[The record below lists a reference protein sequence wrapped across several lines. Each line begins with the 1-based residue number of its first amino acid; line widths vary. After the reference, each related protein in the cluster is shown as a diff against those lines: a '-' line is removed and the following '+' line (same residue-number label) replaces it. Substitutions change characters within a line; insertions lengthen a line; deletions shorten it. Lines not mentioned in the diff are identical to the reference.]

1 MCSRLRKVADA
12 VIASSRLRDWGL
24 LLFCNLIWG
33 SQFVLLKVVQREMGP
48 LFATFFPL
56 ALSTL
61 VMVPLA
67 SRDRR
72 RRGENPGRMPGGD
85 VARFVLL
92 GAVGQFLVLFFS
104 AWGVRLTLASNAAL
118 VALSHPVLIAVMAYF
133 LLGERMTRIRL
144 LSFGLAIAGVLECSG
159 VNLQGVSLAKPQFL
173 TGNLLCLLSVSGSA
187 FKMTYSKKL
196 LARYSPLQVVLYMYA
211 AASIIMLPITLYFER
226 ESFWNLLH
234 FSGRVWAGLIF
245 LALIR
250 NTLAQVLL
258 LKILSRLD
266 ATVTGLSTYII
277 PCFGVLTSCI
287 FLHERL
293 TEYMVLGGMLV
304 LAGTLLITVSEGRKR
319 GRALA
324 SPAQVSG

>member
-1 MCSRLRKVADA
+1 
-12 VIASSRLRDWGL
+12 
-24 LLFCNLIWG
+24 
-33 SQFVLLKVVQREMGP
+33 
-48 LFATFFPL
+48 
-56 ALSTL
+56 
-61 VMVPLA
+61 
-67 SRDRR
+67 
-72 RRGENPGRMPGGD
+72 
-85 VARFVLL
+85 
-92 GAVGQFLVLFFS
+92 
-104 AWGVRLTLASNAAL
+104 
-118 VALSHPVLIAVMAYF
+118 
-133 LLGERMTRIRL
+133 
-144 LSFGLAIAGVLECSG
+144 
-159 VNLQGVSLAKPQFL
+159 
-173 TGNLLCLLSVSGSA
+173 
-187 FKMTYSKKL
+187 
-196 LARYSPLQVVLYMYA
+196 MYA

-226 ESFWNLLH
+226 GEFLDLLH